1 MSTEPST
8 KPLFELA
15 KDEGGNKTVI
25 VSYDPRLE
33 PLISLVRSQA
43 MSQVYQ
49 AAYVRAKVTY
59 EQSHREQMEHH
70 GGEAWYWREMAE
82 HFARELGSKH
92 FELYLDSVVHH
103 SNQEGTNPIDSF
115 DPVI

>member
-1 MSTEPST
+1 MSTES
-8 KPLFELA
+8 LFVLA
-15 KDEGGNKTVI
+15 EDEGGNKTII

-43 MSQVYQ
+43 LSQAQ
-49 AAYVRAKVTY
+49 HNAYLHAKVVY

-70 GGEAWYWREMAE
+70 GGEAWYWRDMAE

-92 FELYLDSVVHH
+92 FEQYLDCVHH
-103 SNQEGTNPIDSF
+103 ERSSQEGANPIDSF